1 MERGCGGGRSR
12 GALAEGEMEPGEE
25 RGLCR
30 RGRQRAAAQE
40 QREVKGRRPSAGV
53 SALSAGQELMR

>member
-1 MERGCGGGRSR
+1 M
-12 GALAEGEMEPGEE
+12 AEGEMEPGEE
-25 RGLCR
+25 RGLCQ

-40 QREVKGRRPSAGV
+40 QREVKGKRPSAGV